1 LLWLLTISNLVIV
14 LFVVDLIDGQPLIMG
29 DMTYKLAELCTTI
42 FEASSKC
49 DCDATQAS
57 KEILLLFSIFPKLDD
72 VLDTLAA
79 WRVEV
84 RYEWNEFWEEIDSL
98 APGLGNHT
106 AFHSTDIGRQI
117 TWKRIQLISNEL
129 QHLVI
134 KLRAK

>member
-1 LLWLLTISNLVIV
+1 
-14 LFVVDLIDGQPLIMG
+14 MG
-29 DMTYKLAELCTTI
+29 DMTYKLAELCTTL
-42 FEASSKC
+42 FEASSKR

-79 WRVEV
+79 WRVEA

-98 APGLGNHT
+98 APGLGNQT
-106 AFHSTDIGRQI
+106 AFDSTDISRQI

-129 QHLVI
+129 QHLII